1 MNSKAILAIAAAA
14 VLASAAARADD
25 ITVDNSPFQSTL
37 TRAQVQTQLAQ
48 YKKAGVNPW
57 ATSYNQL
64 AQFQSTR
71 ARADV
76 RAEYIDERDQ
86 VAAMTAEDSGS
97 AHLAQSRVRN
107 HLTTLAG
114 TPVNGL

>member
-1 MNSKAILAIAAAA
+1 MNSKALLAIAAAA
-14 VLASAAARADD
+14 VLASAA
-25 ITVDNSPFQSTL
+25 
-37 TRAQVQTQLAQ
+37 
-48 YKKAGVNPW
+48 
-57 ATSYNQL
+57 
-64 AQFQSTR
+64 

-97 AHLAQSRVRN
+97 SHLAQTRVRN
-107 HLTTLAG
+107 HLTTLAV